1 MKGKRKLL
9 KLTDAALTRLSMN
22 SNPGQAEVMVSQYLL
37 RSNMR
42 ARGTGLQGLTH
53 SPFRSA
59 LRGMH
64 RSKA

>member
-1 MKGKRKLL
+1 MKGKKKLL

-22 SNPGQAEVMVSQYLL
+22 SNPEQAEVMVSQYLL
-37 RSNMR
+37 RSNVR

-59 LRGMH
+59 LKQMRKD
-64 RSKA
+64 R